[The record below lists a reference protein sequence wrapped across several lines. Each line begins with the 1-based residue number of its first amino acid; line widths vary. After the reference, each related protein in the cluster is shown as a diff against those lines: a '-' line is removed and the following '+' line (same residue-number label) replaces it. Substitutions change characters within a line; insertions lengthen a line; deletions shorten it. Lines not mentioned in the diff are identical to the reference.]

1 MNRLVTVATYDD
13 TVAAHIAAGRL
24 QADGLY
30 CEIADEHLV
39 QTDWL
44 YGPAVGGIK
53 LQVPAEH
60 AERALSIL
68 ERDHSQDLDDLDP

>member
-1 MNRLVTVATYDD
+1 MNALVTVATFDD
-13 TVAAHIAAGRL
+13 SVAAHIAAGRL

-53 LQVPAEH
+53 LRVPVEH
-60 AERALSIL
+60 AERALAIL
-68 ERDHSQDLDDLDP
+68 ARDHSGDLEDLE